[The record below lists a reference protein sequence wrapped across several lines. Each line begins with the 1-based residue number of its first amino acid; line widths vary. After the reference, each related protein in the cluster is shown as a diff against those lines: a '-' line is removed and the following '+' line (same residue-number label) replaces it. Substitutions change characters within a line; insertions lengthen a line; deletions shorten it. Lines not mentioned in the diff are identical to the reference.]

1 MLFPNLNPNS
11 KTPLYEQLY
20 LHIKEEI
27 HKGNLKKDQQLPS
40 KRALAGFLNISI
52 NTITDAYEQLVDEGY
67 LRSLERRGYFVED
80 LNLQYVEQG
89 VGKFDNLAE
98 AKEDHRVNFSFN
110 TVDED
115 LFPYTIWRK
124 CYRDAV
130 AKDSQL
136 LNDPNPR
143 GSLGLRVEIAKY
155 IYSSRGADVSPQ
167 QIIISAGTE
176 FLLFLIN
183 QLVPRDT
190 VFAVE
195 DPGYERLS
203 HIFEV
208 GGREFLPISLDEAG
222 MKTRDLEKSP
232 ATIACVTPSHQFPT
246 GCIMPLARRMDLLD
260 WAQKKE
266 NQYILEDDYDS
277 EFRYSGRPIPSL
289 KSMDRGDRVIYMGSF
304 SKCISPSLRI
314 SYMVLPKKL
323 LEIYQNKLTVFQCP
337 VSASSQR
344 ALEIFIKTGS
354 FEKHLNRM
362 RNHYRKKREVF
373 VKSLEKYF
381 PQGQV
386 QGEEA
391 GLHLLLHLASP
402 MDEESLVQGLVE
414 KGYFLR
420 GLNEFRAKGSKS
432 ASPTLV
438 LGFGSLDLDEIDGSI
453 RDLKE
458 DIARMEAEYWKNG
471 QNWLSSFWPWED
483 FWPILFGQKTM

>member
-1 MLFPNLNPNS
+1 MLFPNLNPKL

-40 KRALAGFLNISI
+40 KRALASFLNISI
-52 NTITDAYEQLVDEGY
+52 NTVTDAYEQLVDEGY

-80 LNLQYVEQG
+80 LNLQYVQES
-89 VGKFDNLAE
+89 VEKLESFSE
-98 AKEDHRVNFSFN
+98 AKPGHQVDFSFN

-115 LFPYTIWRK
+115 LFPYTVWRK

-130 AKDSQL
+130 VKDGEF
-136 LNDPNPR
+136 LNDPNPK

-155 IYSSRGADVSPQ
+155 IYSSRGVDVSPH

-208 GGREFLPISLDEAG
+208 GGRKFLPISLDESG
-222 MKTRDLEKSP
+222 MKTQDLEKSP

-266 NQYILEDDYDS
+266 GQYILEDDYDS

-289 KSMDRGDRVIYMGSF
+289 KSMDLGDRVIYMGSF
-304 SKCISPSLRI
+304 SKSISPALRI

-344 ALEIFIKTGS
+344 ALEVFIKTGS

-373 VKSLEKYF
+373 VKSLEEYF

-391 GLHLLLHLASP
+391 GLHLLLHLDSP
-402 MDEESLVQGLVE
+402 LDEESLVQGLVE
-414 KGYFLR
+414 KGYALR
-420 GLNEFRAKGSKS
+420 GLNEFRSKGSKS
-432 ASPTLV
+432 TSPTLV
-438 LGFGSLDLDEIDGSI
+438 LGFGNLGMEEIQGSI
-453 RDLKE
+453 RALKE
-458 DIARMEAEYWKNG
+458 DITRMEVEY
-471 QNWLSSFWPWED
+471 
-483 FWPILFGQKTM
+483 